1 MTKDPTMSEPNDS
14 GMEFRAPPVDVPT
27 SPVNRVI
34 AVMDDPNEVAS
45 AIGHL
50 VEVGYEREQIF
61 VLCGPSG
68 AERLDLSGRHHGLGG
83 RLYRLAER
91 VLAGEEREELEHYA
105 QHLKGGG
112 LLVSV
117 PADEKEK
124 SAVADVL
131 ARYGGHEMTHF
142 GKGHWERLGA

>member
-1 MTKDPTMSEPNDS
+1 MTKDPTMSEPNDR

-34 AVMDDPNEVAS
+34 AVMDDPDEVAS

-68 AERLDLSGRHHGLGG
+68 AERLDLSGRHHGGG
-83 RLYRLAER
+83 VCTVSRSVSWPARSARSSNATPSTSREVGSSYPFRPTRRRRVRLRTSLP
-91 VLAGEEREELEHYA
+91 GT
-105 QHLKGGG
+105 
-112 LLVSV
+112 
-117 PADEKEK
+117 
-124 SAVADVL
+124 AVT
-131 ARYGGHEMTHF
+131 R
-142 GKGHWERLGA
+142 